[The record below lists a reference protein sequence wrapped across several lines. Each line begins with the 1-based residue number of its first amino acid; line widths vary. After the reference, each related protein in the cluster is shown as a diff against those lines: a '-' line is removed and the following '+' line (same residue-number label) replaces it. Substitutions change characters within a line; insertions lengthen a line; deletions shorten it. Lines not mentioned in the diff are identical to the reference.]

1 MSTGPGSYF
10 QEENALVSSNR
21 IKLPQPIT
29 KVKRRDQIKTSA
41 STVTG
46 PGSYNP
52 NFEYIKTKPHSI
64 AMTKSRRMDIEK
76 KEESAIIS
84 FINEIK
90 QQKLDYLLKSNDE
103 PKVIEKK
110 ERESTPRRPKIVEE
124 QSPGPGYYDVNITSS
139 GVAKGIAFPK
149 AKKFESTLLHHGKM
163 IYQSSNMDDSVT
175 EEGMDKSK
183 PSWKYYKFKKE
194 KKKCESFLSAIPRDC
209 MKKIEKKSYPG
220 PGAYTVATEEK
231 GASTRNAARIFVSSI
246 WIYLH

>member
-209 MKKIEKKSYPG
+209 MKKLKKNHILAQVHIQWRLKRKEPQH
-220 PGAYTVATEEK
+220 AMQHV
-231 GASTRNAARIFVSSI
+231 
-246 WIYLH
+246 YL